1 MTCPR
6 EAGSPTTRTTLS
18 QVNLICYAP
27 FVFQRP
33 HQRSP
38 RALDKTYRFAW
49 WPLAFEL
56 ESVVDEMTRHRLDWL
71 ESQWKWHVES
81 RFSLLRAG
89 ERAGYPGSELTNGH
103 SINQPSLERLP
114 GLCRFLDTAFPVK
127 PTLAWI
133 GCIPAGGRIFTH
145 VDNTEHWDRHHRI
158 HVPLITNPDARLCV
172 AGRFLFLQP
181 NRIWLLNNSLPHG
194 ALNRGPE
201 RLHLVLDVPD
211 FAGFPAWLARAQLEQ
226 GEPDPPALAELEQDP
241 LDSPA
246 AMSSLDSTRLARL
259 LAQ

>member
-1 MTCPR
+1 ML
-6 EAGSPTTRTTLS
+6 G
-18 QVNLICYAP
+18 

-38 RALDKTYRFAW
+38 GALDKAYRFAW
-49 WPLAFEL
+49 WPLAVEL
-56 ESVVDEMTRHRLDWL
+56 GKVVEELSQQRLEWL

-103 SINQPSLERLP
+103 SIDQPNLACLP
-114 GLCRFLDTAFPVK
+114 RLCRFLDTAFPVQ
-127 PTLAWI
+127 PTLAWL
-133 GCIPAGGRIFTH
+133 GRIPEGGRIFTH
-145 VDNTEHWDRHHRI
+145 VDNTEHWDRHHRV
-158 HVPLITNPDARLCV
+158 HVPLITNPQARLCV
-172 AGRFLFLQP
+172 ARRFLFLQP

-201 RLHLVLDVPD
+201 RLHLVLDLPH
-211 FAGFPAWLARAQLEQ
+211 FAGFDAWLSNATLES
-226 GEPDPPALAELEQDP
+226 GETDAAALAELDQNP

-246 AMSSLDSTRLARL
+246 ALSSLDSTRLSRL
-259 LAQ
+259 LSQ